1 MLLCAISILNLMIIP
16 IAIDIKRNNDEKKLE
31 KINLFLEITNFIYLF
46 DFFMLLII
54 KGIKR
59 FKKEECLAV

>member
-1 MLLCAISILNLMIIP
+1 MIIP
-16 IAIDIKRNNDEKKLE
+16 IAIDYKRNNEEKKLE

-46 DFFMLLII
+46 DFFILLII